1 MIIAKSPQTMQRG
14 MTLIESLVA
23 LLILALGILGLAAMQ
38 TRMLVETRVT
48 NSRATAIRL
57 ISDLGERIQ
66 LNAQGAQA
74 TASVPSA
81 YEETNWDQPDA
92 TPPSGSCDMALANTI
107 ATACTGAEV
116 ASYDVWAWKRQV
128 ADALMDGRA
137 TITQG
142 DDPRHLRVLVGWRLN
157 EDPDIT
163 LADELKI
170 SFGASA
176 DDQCPEG
183 FICHIDFIEIPVTW

>member
-1 MIIAKSPQTMQRG
+1 

-48 NSRATAIRL
+48 NSRASAIRL

-74 TASVPSA
+74 TQSVASA
-81 YEETNWDQPDA
+81 YEETDWDQPDA
-92 TPPSGSCDMALANTI
+92 TPPAGSCDMAQANTLAN
-107 ATACTGAEV
+107 ACTGAAV
-116 ASYDVWAWKRQV
+116 ASYDVWAWRRQI
-128 ADALMDGRA
+128 ADALMDGRG

-142 DDPRHLRVLVGWRLN
+142 DDPRHLRVVVGWRLN
-157 EDPDIT
+157 ENPNTT

-170 SFGASA
+170 SFGATP
-176 DDQCPEG
+176 DDQCPDG

>member
-1 MIIAKSPQTMQRG
+1 MLIDKRSRARERG

-57 ISDLGERIQ
+57 IADLGERIQ

-74 TASVPSA
+74 TASVPSP
-81 YEETNWDQPDA
+81 YEDTDWDQPSDD
-92 TPPSGSCDMALANTI
+92 PPEEVETCDTE
-107 ATACTGAEV
+107 CTGDQRAI
-116 ASYDVWAWKRQV
+116 SDIWAWKTQV
-128 ADALMDGRA
+128 AGALIDGRG
-137 TITQG
+137 TVTQG

-157 EDPDIT
+157 EGPDRT

-170 SFGASA
+170 SFGAST
-176 DDQCPEG
+176 DDQCPED

>member
-1 MIIAKSPQTMQRG
+1 MLIEKRPRARERG

-57 ISDLGERIQ
+57 IADLGERIQ

-74 TASVPSA
+74 TASIPSA
-81 YEETNWDQPDA
+81 YEDTDWDQPSD
-92 TPPSGSCDMALANTI
+92 PPEEVEACDTD
-107 ATACTGAEV
+107 CTGNQRAI
-116 ASYDVWAWKRQV
+116 SDTWAWKRQV

-157 EDPDIT
+157 EDPDTT

-170 SFGASA
+170 SFGGSD